1 MFGLEP
7 KTAEELREIDH
18 RCVWDY
24 KIPTLLLMEHAGKG
38 AAETAVQM
46 NPNRRQTVIIA
57 GKVNNG
63 GDGFVVA
70 RFLRLWSVPVKIWII
85 GSEGY
90 RKSSAPWY
98 NHQIAK
104 HMGIPI
110 AHLMNE
116 LQKPELRKDINAA
129 GLIVDAML
137 GTGLSGEVREPYG
150 SIIDL
155 INDSGNKVL
164 AIDVPSGL
172 NADTG
177 EPLGK
182 AVRATRTVSFV
193 APKHGFD
200 TEQGRE
206 YCGEITLVDIGVP
219 PELL

>member
-1 MFGLEP
+1 LKP
-7 KTAEELREIDH
+7 KTAEELQEIDH

-24 KIPTLLLMEHAGKG
+24 KIPTLLLMEHAGKS
-38 AAETAVQM
+38 AAGIALEM
-46 NPNRRQTVIIA
+46 NPNRRQTVVIA
-57 GKVNNG
+57 GRGNNG
-63 GDGFVVA
+63 GDGLVVA
-70 RFLRLWSVPVKIWII
+70 RFLKLWKLPVKVWII

-110 AHLMNE
+110 AHLMSE
-116 LQKPELRKDINAA
+116 SQMPELRKDINTA

-137 GTGLSGEVREPYG
+137 GIGLSGEVREPYAG
-150 SIIDL
+150 IVRL
-155 INDSGNKVL
+155 VNGSGNRVL

-177 EPLGK
+177 EPMGT
-182 AVRATRTVSFV
+182 AVRATRTVTFV